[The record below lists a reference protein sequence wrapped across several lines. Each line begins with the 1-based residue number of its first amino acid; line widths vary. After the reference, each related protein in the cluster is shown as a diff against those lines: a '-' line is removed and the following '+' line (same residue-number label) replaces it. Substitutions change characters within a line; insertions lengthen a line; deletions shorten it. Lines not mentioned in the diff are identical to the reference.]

1 MSLQGAGI
9 GEGDWE
15 GVGMGTGEGDG
26 VGVVL
31 WAGQRLQ
38 DPAKKKKK
46 GQQSSVLQLHPLLRG
61 IGSQTC
67 ALAHLRRSRP
77 TSSPS
82 TAAQPGLIISLLLQQ
97 PPKHSDDLSA
107 TVAAMQT
114 ATYLNNS
121 ERSKPRITLPHLAWS
136 AHE

>member
-46 GQQSSVLQLHPLLRG
+46 VSRAAFCSCTHY
-61 IGSQTC
+61 C
-67 ALAHLRRSRP
+67 A
-77 TSSPS
+77 
-82 TAAQPGLIISLLLQQ
+82 G
-97 PPKHSDDLSA
+97 
-107 TVAAMQT
+107 
-114 ATYLNNS
+114 
-121 ERSKPRITLPHLAWS
+121 
-136 AHE
+136 